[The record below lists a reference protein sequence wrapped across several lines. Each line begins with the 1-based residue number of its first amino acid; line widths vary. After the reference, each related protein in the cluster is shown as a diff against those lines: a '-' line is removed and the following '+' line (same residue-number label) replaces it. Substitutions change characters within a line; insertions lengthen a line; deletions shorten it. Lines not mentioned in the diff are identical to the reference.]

1 LQHLIHGFPLSGP
14 ESGHTER
21 RAARNAAVATVLFHP
36 DFNRR
41 LRNRTESADPF
52 SQADGKKA
60 LAGLGL
66 GHPYRRWGLSPR
78 PENIGRPIW
87 ATYWELWRM
96 AAAPASTFAIGIQHV
111 PMPPPRNS
119 GGVAA
124 HDFNNYGRRSDPRGA
139 KSARRTRMPR
149 IRFRFVL
156 LLIIRARD
164 QLWTGRALPV
174 DGLPVRLRGFR
185 KSHHLIPTGPGRSGD
200 CSRQRRVRRARV
212 GLPCAY
218 QPSYL
223 NSQM

>member
-1 LQHLIHGFPLSGP
+1 MAFLFQDQNQGIRNDAPRGMRLS
-14 ESGHTER
+14 R
-21 RAARNAAVATVLFHP
+21 
-36 DFNRR
+36 
-41 LRNRTESADPF
+41 PF
-52 SQADGKKA
+52 SFIRTLTVGFGIAPNLLTLFPRENSGKKA

-96 AAAPASTFAIGIQHV
+96 AAAPASTFAIGNRQV

-119 GGVAA
+119 GVVAVR
-124 HDFNNYGRRSDPRGA
+124 DFDNYGRRSDPRGA
-139 KSARRTRMPR
+139 NSARRTRMPR

-200 CSRQRRVRRARV
+200 CSRQRRVRPARV